1 MDGEQWDTVGGEM
14 ETSLKS
20 NVQEWIN
27 HRGENLASR
36 AIHLH
41 REDKSEA
48 KKTCW
53 DFFFLTHGGE
63 FSLLKPAE
71 LHQVNIFSET
81 LQAKLSQ
88 LFFGVI

>member
-1 MDGEQWDTVGGEM
+1 MDGQQRDAVGGEM

-20 NVQEWIN
+20 NVQEWMN
-27 HRGENLASR
+27 HRGENLVSR

-53 DFFFLTHGGE
+53 DFFF
-63 FSLLKPAE
+63 FSPLMEVSFLC
-71 LHQVNIFSET
+71 
-81 LQAKLSQ
+81 
-88 LFFGVI
+88 